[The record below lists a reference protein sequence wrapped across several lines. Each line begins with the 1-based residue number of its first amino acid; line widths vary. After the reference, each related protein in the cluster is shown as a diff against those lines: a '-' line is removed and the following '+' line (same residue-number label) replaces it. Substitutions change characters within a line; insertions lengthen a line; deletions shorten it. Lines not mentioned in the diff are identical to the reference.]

1 MATYKYP
8 KGTVNI
14 VKTVEVDEAFVTNS
28 YVEATMVQPANTII
42 QEIKLVVTEGPTV
55 TVNASSDLGYK
66 VGTDTSTAIADGADD
81 IVEDADG
88 IIDAADAT
96 GSLPTGFVQSIFASS
111 TATAG
116 GTAVPAKA
124 AAQTANIGYTATE
137 RTLYMNTLATSAAA
151 ITTGNGGKVRWV
163 VVFAFA

>member
-8 KGTVNI
+8 KGAVNV

-28 YVEATMVQPANTII
+28 YVEAEMTQPANTMI
-42 QEIKLVVTEGPTV
+42 QEIKLVVTEGPVV
-55 TVNASSDLGYK
+55 TAHASSDLGYK

-88 IIDAADAT
+88 IIDAANAT

-111 TATAG
+111 SATGGSTAIPATA
-116 GTAVPAKA
+116 AS
-124 AAQTANIGYTATE
+124 QTANAGYTAAE
-137 RTLYMNTLATSAAA
+137 RTLYMNTLATANAA
-151 ITTGNGGKVRWV
+151 ITAGSGGKVRWV
-163 VVFAFA
+163 VTFTFV

>member
-81 IVEDADG
+81 IVEDADL
-88 IIDAADAT
+88 
-96 GSLPTGFVQSIFASS
+96 SLIH
-111 TATAG
+111 
-116 GTAVPAKA
+116 
-124 AAQTANIGYTATE
+124 I
-137 RTLYMNTLATSAAA
+137 
-151 ITTGNGGKVRWV
+151 
-163 VVFAFA
+163 